1 MLQGQRCC
9 LYYLDMQQSDGLL
22 SDSTEQHL
30 EAEKLLDSAL
40 LALQFAKDE
49 ALHL

>member
-22 SDSTEQHL
+22 SEQHS
-30 EAEKLLDSAL
+30 EAEKLHESAL
-40 LALQFAKDE
+40 LEMQFAKDE
-49 ALHL
+49 DIHL